1 MLPWNC
7 EGPVCWKSGSCR
19 RWAYNSTPET
29 FRKSHLTNVL
39 NLCQGPGGLFSF
51 TKNSTRF
58 PVPRMSKNTLT
69 ILLGRKGVCL
79 CQVPHRQTHGIKSNW
94 PLLLLITNWTKLS
107 NLTPGLEAVPAPLWA
122 THNLPQ
128 NQSKRAR
135 PPRLSLH
142 QHTKHIPERCNGAL
156 QTLSSSTVFT
166 PPLQKLKKIM
176 FFWLIPGLWIK
187 KIFCYVNNATV
198 FCVEAQKLRLKIH
211 YALKYIAAISDAS

>member
-29 FRKSHLTNVL
+29 FWKSHLTTIL

-51 TKNSTRF
+51 TKNSTCF
-58 PVPRMSKNTLT
+58 SAPRMSQNTLT
-69 ILLGRKGVCL
+69 ILLGRKVCL

-122 THNLPQ
+122 LHNLPQ

-135 PPRLSLH
+135 LASHSTSTYNTAPNLQWGSANRKKNLS
-142 QHTKHIPERCNGAL
+142 CYA
-156 QTLSSSTVFT
+156 VFT
-166 PPLQKLKKIM
+166 FLPQKLKKN
-176 FFWLIPGLWIK
+176 FVCLAYPG
-187 KIFCYVNNATV
+187 VMN
-198 FCVEAQKLRLKIH
+198 LKFAMWTMQPV
-211 YALKYIAAISDAS
+211 YFR